1 MSSESS
7 SLDSYGE
14 AQRRKSEKRGRP
26 SGDQESMKRVGDK
39 ARPPRSAEE
48 DELEH
53 FYSNAFANDMQ
64 TLQRLSGAGSGQYGS
79 NSAARRTSDK
89 RWEGRAGSLKRKKSQ
104 LLGQEQVPQK
114 NEVIQTITNNL
125 LDDFEDHF
133 EWNRPRAPRKGSKA
147 DAAAF

>member
-1 MSSESS
+1 
-7 SLDSYGE
+7 
-14 AQRRKSEKRGRP
+14 
-26 SGDQESMKRVGDK
+26 MKRAGNEV
-39 ARPPRSAEE
+39 RSPRSTEE
-48 DELEH
+48 EELEH
-53 FYSNAFANDMQ
+53 FYSNAFVNDMQ

-104 LLGQEQVPQK
+104 LLGQEQAPQK

-133 EWNRPRAPRKGSKA
+133 EWNRPEAQRKDVKA
-147 DAAAF
+147 DAAAFKTPEKDIRRNLDSATGKFM